1 MRLIVAA
8 VGRLKE
14 APERELA
21 ERYRKRAEQI
31 GRRIGIRSVEIVEIR
46 ESRAQELAKRKTEES
61 IAIATVIPDK
71 AVTIILDQRGD
82 NLDSASFATT
92 LARWRDGGRQDAVF
106 VIGGDDGL
114 MPTLREKAAL
124 TLALG
129 RATWPHQLVRVML
142 IEQIY
147 RALSMLAGHPYH
159 RA

>member
-1 MRLIVAA
+1 VRLIVAA